1 MGCKFN
7 NNVKNKLAMKHS
19 FKIIFLFFL
28 VFSFANA
35 QTILTGKVLNYKNKP
50 VTNASIYLDTINSNV
65 VTNKDGEFNLT
76 VPEKVKNIKVYS
88 KKYGWLSSPYTN
100 ETKMDF
106 IYLEKVKPQEEK
118 TIADKSKS
126 LEVDKDKNTVS
137 YRTIYDMMRGRI
149 AGVVVQ
155 PDNTIIIRGINSI
168 KNNGEPLFVVDGNIV
183 SSIDYI
189 VPNEVKSITVLKDSE
204 ASIYGAQGAFGV
216 IVIKLKN

>member
-1 MGCKFN
+1 MK
-7 NNVKNKLAMKHS
+7 KLK
-19 FKIIFLFFL
+19 KIMVALLL
-28 VFSFANA
+28 VVSCTNA
-35 QTILTGKVLNYKNKP
+35 QTTLTGKVLNHKNKP
-50 VTNASIYLDTINSNV
+50 VQGAVLYLDSLETKVVSN
-65 VTNKDGEFNLT
+65 KLGEFSLV
-76 VPEKVKNIKVYS
+76 VPENVKNIKVYS
-88 KKYGWLSSPYTN
+88 KKYGWLSSAYAK

-106 IYLEKVKPQEEK
+106 MYLDTAPTE
-118 TIADKSKS
+118 DKSLTPPNGLKP
-126 LEVDKDKNTVS
+126 EKDKNTVS
-137 YRTIYDMMRGRI
+137 YRTIYDMIRGRI

-216 IVIKLKN
+216 ILIKLKN